1 MRLLGVALIWAVI
14 AGALGLFLVMRDR
27 PVQPATVQEVAVH
40 VAPQQES
47 NATGYATGYAAG
59 YALEITPTFSPAPDP
74 YALADD
80 PVSRSGLVVSLNGH
94 VLYTYDGGGAFPG
107 SIVLQPAPGLGPGVT
122 EYLVEAAP
130 PLGEEGMPQQQ
141 AVRMRLLRHGTAVA
155 EQTLWSEPGGV
166 VRGTFRVEPATPE
179 EDAHGG

>member
-27 PVQPATVQEVAVH
+27 PVQPEIVLEETVH

-47 NATGYATGYAAG
+47 NATGYA
-59 YALEITPTFSPAPDP
+59 LEITPTFTPAPDP
-74 YALADD
+74 YALPDD